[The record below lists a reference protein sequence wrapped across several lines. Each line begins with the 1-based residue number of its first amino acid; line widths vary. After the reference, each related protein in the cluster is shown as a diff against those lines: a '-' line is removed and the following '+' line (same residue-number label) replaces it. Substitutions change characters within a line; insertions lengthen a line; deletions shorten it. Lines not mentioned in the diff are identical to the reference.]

1 MPAILLQLL
10 PLLAGL
16 GGQFAA
22 PRMLQAL
29 LARFGG
35 GAAGKG
41 LGGALLAPA
50 ASQAAK
56 TAAAAGKGVP
66 LRSGAN
72 LAAGLGG
79 FMGAG
84 ALAGAALDDG
94 GQENRPSISA
104 VDSVLGMQPH
114 FEADNQRA
122 LDQLMS
128 QSQITSALQE
138 LGIDPTQLFDLMQ
151 TSRGGLV

>member
-10 PLLAGL
+10 PLIAGL

-22 PRMLQAL
+22 PQLLKAL

-35 GAAGKG
+35 RAAGRG

-66 LRSGAN
+66 LRSGVN
-72 LAAGLGG
+72 LATGLGG
-79 FMGAG
+79 FIGGG

-94 GQENRPSISA
+94 GQENRPSIAA
-104 VDSVLGMQPH
+104 VDSVLGRQPH
-114 FEADNQRA
+114 FEAENQRA
-122 LDQLMS
+122 LDQLMTR
-128 QSQITSALQE
+128 SQITSALQE
-138 LGIDPTQLFDLMQ
+138 LGIDPTQLFDLIQ

>member
-10 PLLAGL
+10 PLIAGL

-22 PRMLQAL
+22 PQLLRAL

-41 LGGALLAPA
+41 LGGTLLAPA

-56 TAAAAGKGVP
+56 TAAAVGKGVP
-66 LRSGAN
+66 LRPGVN
-72 LAAGLGG
+72 LATGLGG
-79 FMGAG
+79 FIGGGAV
-84 ALAGAALDDG
+84 AGAALDDG
-94 GQENRPSISA
+94 GQENRPSAAA

-114 FEADNQRA
+114 FNVENQRS
-122 LDQLMS
+122 LDELMTK
-128 QSQITSALQE
+128 SQITSALQE